1 MINYKFPRLS
11 SFRLSIQLL
20 IVNIIIIFFGTI
32 FLIIFNYYLIIND
45 KLVENRIKL
54 SKNELEKITS
64 YLEKN
69 SIINIPLY
77 QTNYR
82 CRVIDKDIDSKLY
95 EEENCD
101 QENLFLNTLELSDL
115 EPYRSGVRAQAVS
128 KNGKL
133 IHDFLV
139 EETRRS
145 LHVCNAPSPAATSSL
160 PIGKYKVELVGKKL
174 GR

>member
-115 EPYRSGVRAQAVS
+115 ELEKSMIDAIE
-128 KNGKL
+128 L
-133 IHDFLV
+133 F
-139 EETRRS
+139 
-145 LHVCNAPSPAATSSL
+145 L
-160 PIGKYKVELVGKKL
+160 PIESYILL
-174 GR
+174 